1 MAGRKYSN
9 QTGKRRPFSAGITT
23 ANIAD
28 HLATTLGSAVGL
40 AYDTATKGSAR
51 AGKLLH
57 KRLARSAS
65 RAKKRRGE

>member
-1 MAGRKYSN
+1 MAGREYSN
-9 QTGKRRPFSAGITT
+9 QTGKRRPFSAGIAT

-40 AYDTATKGSAR
+40 AYDTATKGGKR
-51 AGKLLH
+51 ADKLFG
-57 KRLARSAS
+57 KRLARSAD